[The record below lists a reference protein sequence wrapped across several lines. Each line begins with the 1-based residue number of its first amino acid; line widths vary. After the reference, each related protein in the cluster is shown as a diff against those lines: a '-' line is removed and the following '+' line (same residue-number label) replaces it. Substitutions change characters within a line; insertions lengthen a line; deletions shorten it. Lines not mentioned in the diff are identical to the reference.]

1 MKKTLFYLVL
11 IFGFLQIQA
20 QKPKELAA
28 IDEIMLQIPDSSTN
42 TTTSIANYINQNF
55 NSQSD
60 KSRAVFIWVASNI
73 QYDIAN
79 MFAIDFYQ
87 KKDQIIS
94 KTLRTRKGVCMHYA
108 EVFTEI
114 ANKVGLKA
122 YYVTGYTKQ
131 NEFVEYIS
139 HAWCVALVDTS
150 WCLFDPTWGSGVIF
164 NKKFIRKIN
173 NDFYR
178 SKPEKLIKTHMP
190 FDPMWQLLN
199 YPVNSE
205 DFYEGNYNGKN
216 KVYFNFA
223 DSIVNHEKLTETEQ
237 LIAEAN
243 RIELNGVK
251 NTLTFDK
258 LYRIKKELEIIKRQE
273 INKKYNEAVTFS
285 NEAVSLYNAFI
296 DYRNKQFT
304 PKKEDA
310 EITKMIEDVEQSLNK
325 ALNKLNEI
333 KNPDMQTSD
342 HMQNLYKSINEL
354 MEKTNEQKEFTARYC
369 KTSKPLRKTLFY
381 KKN

>member
-1 MKKTLFYLVL
+1 MKKTLFCLVL
-11 IFGFLQIQA
+11 LFGFIQLNA
-20 QKPKELAA
+20 QKPKELEA

-139 HAWCVALVDTS
+139 HAWCVAFVDTS

-199 YPVNSE
+199 YPVSSE
-205 DFYEGNYNGKN
+205 DFYEGNYNSKN

-223 DSIVNHEKLTETEQ
+223 DSIAKHEKLTETEQ
-237 LIAEAN
+237 LNAEAN

-258 LYRIKKELEIIKRQE
+258 LYRIKKELENIKQQE

-310 EITKMIEDVEQSLNK
+310 EITKMVEDVEQSLNK

-333 KNPDMQTSD
+333 KNPDMRTSD

-354 MEKTNEQKEFTARYC
+354 MEKTNEQKEFTVRYC